1 MRINGELSLLDLDEG
16 SERKLTGDV
25 EHFWVTYKQLD
36 GEANLIEEVSWLAY
50 GHHGMQAN
58 LQGFITLS
66 LIHYSI
72 SCGALPWASKS
83 QIFLLI

>member
-50 GHHGMQAN
+50 GHHGMQAQ
-58 LQGFITLS
+58 LKLFIIVC
-66 LIHYSI
+66 LIDYPISWKGIIISI
-72 SCGALPWASKS
+72 P
-83 QIFLLI
+83 I